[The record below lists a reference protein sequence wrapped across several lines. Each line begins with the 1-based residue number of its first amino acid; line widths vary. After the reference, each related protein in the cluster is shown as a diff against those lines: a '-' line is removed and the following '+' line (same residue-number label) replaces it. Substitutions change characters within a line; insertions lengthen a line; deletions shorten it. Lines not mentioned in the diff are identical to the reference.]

1 MLEPKDRKHRKV
13 QRNQG
18 LKRNKYAVN
27 GTRLSFGD
35 YGLKALEEGE
45 ITSRQLEAARVAIN
59 RYLKRDGKVWIR
71 VFPDKTKTK
80 TPAETRMGK
89 GKGEP
94 HHFVAPVQPGNVI
107 FEVGGGAGEEEAR
120 EALRLGKHKLP
131 IKTKFVVRPGS
142 RAEQDE

>member
-1 MLEPKDRKHRKV
+1 MLEPKQTKHRKV

-18 LKRNKYAVN
+18 LKRNKYAVK

-35 YGLKALEEGE
+35 FGLKALEEGE

-71 VFPDKTKTK
+71 VFPDKPVTK

-94 HHFVAPVQPGNVI
+94 EYYVAPVQPGNVV
-107 FEVGGGAGEEEAR
+107 FEVGGGVDEEGAR

-131 IKTKFVVRPGS
+131 LKTKFVVRPGY
-142 RAEQDE
+142 RAEEE

>member
-1 MLEPKDRKHRKV
+1 MLEPKDTKHRKV

-18 LKRNKYAVN
+18 LKRNKYAVK

-35 YGLKALEEGE
+35 YGLKSLEEGE
-45 ITSRQLEAARVAIN
+45 VNSRQLEAARVAIN

-71 VFPDKTKTK
+71 VFPDKPKTK

-94 HHFVAPVQPGNVI
+94 EHFVAPVQPGNVI
-107 FEVGGGAGEEEAR
+107 FEVGGAADEASAR
-120 EALRLGKHKLP
+120 EPLRPGKHKLP
-131 IKTKFVVRPGS
+131 LKTKFVVRPGS
-142 RAEQDE
+142 RAEE

>member
-1 MLEPKDRKHRKV
+1 MLEPKETKHRKV

-18 LKRNKYAVN
+18 LKRTKYASK
-27 GTRLSFGD
+27 GTRLGFGD
-35 YGLKALEEGE
+35 YGLKALEKGE

-59 RYLKRDGKVWIR
+59 RYLKRAGKVWIR
-71 VFPDKTKTK
+71 VFPDKPVTK

-94 HHFVAPVQPGNVI
+94 EHYVAPVQPGHVV
-107 FEVGGGAGEEEAR
+107 FEVGGGAKEEDAR

-131 IKTKFVVRPGS
+131 LKTKFVVRPGS
-142 RAEQDE
+142 RAE

>member
-1 MLEPKDRKHRKV
+1 MLEPKQTKHRKV

-18 LKRNKYAVN
+18 LKRNKYAVK

-35 YGLKALEEGE
+35 FGLKALEEGE
-45 ITSRQLEAARVAIN
+45 ISSRQLEAARVAIN
-59 RYLKRDGKVWIR
+59 RYLKRAGKVWIR
-71 VFPDKTKTK
+71 VFPDKPITK

-94 HHFVAPVQPGNVI
+94 EKFVAPVQPGNVI
-107 FEVGGGAGEEEAR
+107 FEVGGGAEEEDAR

-131 IKTKFVVRPGS
+131 IKTKFVVRPDF
-142 RAEQDE
+142 RAEDR